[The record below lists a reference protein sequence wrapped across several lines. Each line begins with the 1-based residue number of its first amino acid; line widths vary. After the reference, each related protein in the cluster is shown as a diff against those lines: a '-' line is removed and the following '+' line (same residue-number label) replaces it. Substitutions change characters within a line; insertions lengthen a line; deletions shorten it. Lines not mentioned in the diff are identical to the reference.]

1 MSAELWTIAEKWQ
14 TDVDL
19 TGFTVEARDGKIG
32 PVDQATW
39 DEAFGY
45 LVVNTGPS
53 IFGKQVILPGGVVRH
68 LDLDNETVFVG
79 RTRDEILDAP
89 AFDESRADDAGYLE
103 ELGAYYAAEVTRS
116 DYWPSPSR
124 MT

>member
-1 MSAELWTIAEKWQ
+1 MSAGLWTIAELWQ

-19 TGFTVEARDGKIG
+19 TGFTVEAPDGKIG
-32 PVDQATW
+32 VVDQATW

-45 LVVNTGPS
+45 VVVNTGPS
-53 IFGKQVILPGGVVRH
+53 IFGKQVLLPGGVVRR

-103 ELGAYYAAEVTRS
+103 ELGAYYAAEGHTE
-116 DYWPSPSR
+116 
-124 MT
+124 

>member
-1 MSAELWTIAEKWQ
+1 MVVPGLWTFPEWR

-19 TGFTVEARDGKIG
+19 AGFTVEACDGKVG
-32 PVDQATW
+32 VVDQATW
-39 DEAFGY
+39 EDEFVY

-53 IFGKQVILPGGVVRH
+53 IFGKQVIFPGGVVRR

-89 AFDESRADDAGYLE
+89 AFDESRADDAVYLA
-103 ELGAYYAAEVTRS
+103 ELGAYYAAGSHAE
-116 DYWPSPSR
+116 
-124 MT
+124 

>member
-1 MSAELWTIAEKWQ
+1 VSTSPELWSIAELSQ

-39 DEAFGY
+39 HEAFGY

-53 IFGKQVILPGGVVRH
+53 IFGKQVMLPGGVVRS
-68 LDLDNETVFVG
+68 LDLDDETVFVD

-103 ELGAYYAAEVTRS
+103 ELGAYYATGS
-116 DYWPSPSR
+116 H
-124 MT
+124 TG

>member
-1 MSAELWTIAEKWQ
+1 MVVPGLWTFPEWR

-19 TGFTVEARDGKIG
+19 AGFTVEACDGEIG

-39 DEAFGY
+39 EEAFGY

-53 IFGKQVILPGGVVRH
+53 IFGKQVMLPGGVVRRV
-68 LDLDNETVFVG
+68 DLDNETVFVG
-79 RTRDEILDAP
+79 RTREEILDAP

-103 ELGAYYAAEVTRS
+103 ELGAYYAAGGHTE
-116 DYWPSPSR
+116 
-124 MT
+124 

>member
-1 MSAELWTIAEKWQ
+1 MSPELWKSAEMWP

-39 DEAFGY
+39 DEGFGY
-45 LVVNTGPS
+45 LVVNTGRS
-53 IFGKQVILPGGVVRH
+53 IFGKQVILPVGVVRR
-68 LDLDNETVFVG
+68 LDLDNGRLFVD
-79 RTRDEILDAP
+79 RTRNEILDAP

-103 ELGAYYAAEVTRS
+103 ELGAYYAARGHTE
-116 DYWPSPSR
+116 
-124 MT
+124 

>member
-1 MSAELWTIAEKWQ
+1 MSAELWTIAEMWQ

-19 TGFTVEARDGKIG
+19 TGFAVEARDGKIG

-53 IFGKQVILPGGVVRH
+53 IFGKQVILPGGVVRR
-68 LDLDNETVFVG
+68 LDLDNETVFVD

-103 ELGAYYAAEVTRS
+103 ELGAYYATGRHT
-116 DYWPSPSR
+116 DNYRPSPSR
-124 MT
+124 NT